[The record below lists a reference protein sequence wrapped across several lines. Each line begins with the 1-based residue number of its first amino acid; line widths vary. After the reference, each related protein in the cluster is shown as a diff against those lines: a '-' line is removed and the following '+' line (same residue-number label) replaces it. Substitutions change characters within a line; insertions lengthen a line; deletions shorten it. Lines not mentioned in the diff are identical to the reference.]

1 MYLNDNLLY
10 QICFY
15 YNLTDDDRTSFIY
28 DIIEYYNENEYSS
41 INRDKCYNYWI
52 HKFKDLF

>member
-10 QICFY
+10 QIHFY
-15 YNLTDDDRTSFIY
+15 YNLDHNDRSTFIY
-28 DIIEYYNENEYSS
+28 DIIEYYNENDYSS

-52 HKFKDLF
+52 KKLKDIF

>member
-10 QICFY
+10 QIHFY
-15 YNLTDDDRTSFIY
+15 YNLVDNDRSTFIY
-28 DIIEYYNENEYSS
+28 DIIEYYIEHDYSS

-52 HKFKDLF
+52 KKFKDNF